1 MTKAKIERKVAV
13 IFAAD
18 VVDYRKHMEAD
29 ENSTVQ
35 RLRECEKILT
45 DLFTQFTVVY
55 SIQVAILFLLSFG
68 AQSPQLNVRWPFNR
82 KSAN

>member
-18 VVDYRKHMEAD
+18 VVDYSKHMEAD
-29 ENSTVQ
+29 ENGTVQ

-45 DLFTQFTVVY
+45 DLFTQFNGRLFNTGGD
-55 SIQVAILFLLSFG
+55 SFLLSFG